1 MSAPQLSSFVVRQA
15 RILAF
20 LFCLAV
26 VSNLSLRAGVDANG
40 NETPESKDGKS
51 SAAAATTTEETTE
64 YKNWIEVGFGGT
76 TVSGDT
82 AQFERQHWIP
92 GDQVFGGITDMHYE
106 HSVGEKATLTV
117 DGHALWDIDDYDIKV
132 KLDEPKFGYL
142 AAGFTE
148 FRTWYDGNGGFFP
161 HPGAAYFPP
170 PFPEMH
176 IDRGN
181 VWIELGLRV
190 PDWPE
195 ITIHFSHLFRDG
207 MKDSLIWGDT
217 TLTGLIVNPARKYA
231 PAFREIDETRDI
243 LAAEAMKTFGNT
255 DVGIGMRWEHSSLD
269 NKLQLERGAGQLPPA
284 VPPPGAQRFITQ
296 HDENDVDDF
305 TGHILSETRLRDNL
319 WFTSAYSYTALSAD
333 LSGSR
338 ILGSNY
344 NPVFLTTFPTLQT
357 NDHAI
362 LNLAGVSDTKE
373 HVFNSNLFW
382 MPFKDLQ
389 ALVGFRYTHEDIDS
403 ASTFLDANTVASPPP
418 IHYTAAIPKSADTS
432 EDTNETAERLE
443 LRYTGL
449 KDWLFYAEAELEQAW
464 GDVREHE
471 FGGALVRNVPTPF
484 DQGQMTKDT
493 HFFDQKYTAGLTWYP
508 MARLN
513 LAAQYY
519 YKEADYDNDFH
530 SELATPT
537 DIPPPLGA
545 ERNQRLIGQD
555 WTTNDANIRIT
566 TRPKLPNS
574 LGMLTFVTRYDYMQT
589 EIAGKWGVSPAGP
602 PPAVPPA
609 PPAIPTGTILN
620 EEFTG
625 LITNHVISESMTW
638 NPTSRFYLQ
647 GIGSYVLNQ
656 TETPASKI
664 NLIATGSTPYNSPT
678 VVDFRNDYWTV
689 TGAAGCVLDELTDLR
704 ADYTFYRAN
713 DYFKNTRVALPYGMG
728 ATEHQV
734 SVIASRQ
741 FTKQIRL
748 TLQYRFFD
756 YSDETFGGHNNY
768 TAHSIFS
775 ALQYRF

>member
-1 MSAPQLSSFVVRQA
+1 MFV
-15 RILAF
+15 
-20 LFCLAV
+20 
-26 VSNLSLRAGVDANG
+26 
-40 NETPESKDGKS
+40 
-51 SAAAATTTEETTE
+51 
-64 YKNWIEVGFGGT
+64 
-76 TVSGDT
+76 
-82 AQFERQHWIP
+82 
-92 GDQVFGGITDMHYE
+92 
-106 HSVGEKATLTV
+106 
-117 DGHALWDIDDYDIKV
+117 
-132 KLDEPKFGYL
+132 
-142 AAGFTE
+142 
-148 FRTWYDGNGGFFP
+148 
-161 HPGAAYFPP
+161 
-170 PFPEMH
+170 
-176 IDRGN
+176 
-181 VWIELGLRV
+181 
-190 PDWPE
+190 
-195 ITIHFSHLFRDG
+195 
-207 MKDSLIWGDT
+207 
-217 TLTGLIVNPARKYA
+217 
-231 PAFREIDETRDI
+231 
-243 LAAEAMKTFGNT
+243 
-255 DVGIGMRWEHSSLD
+255 
-269 NKLQLERGAGQLPPA
+269 
-284 VPPPGAQRFITQ
+284 
-296 HDENDVDDF
+296 
-305 TGHILSETRLRDNL
+305 
-319 WFTSAYSYTALSAD
+319 
-333 LSGSR
+333 
-338 ILGSNY
+338 
-344 NPVFLTTFPTLQT
+344 TTFPQLQS

-382 MPFKDLQ
+382 IPFKDLQ

-403 ASTFLDANTVASPPP
+403 ASTFLDANTATAPPP
-418 IHYTAAIPKSADTS
+418 THYTPAIPKSADTS

-449 KDWLFYAEAELEQAW
+449 KDWLFYTEAELEQAW

-471 FGGALVRNVPTPF
+471 VGGAVVRGAAVPF

-508 MARLN
+508 MTRLN

-555 WTTNDANIRIT
+555 WTTNDANVRIT
-566 TRPKLPNS
+566 LRPKVPAA
-574 LGMLTFVTRYDYMQT
+574 LGTFSFVTRYDYMQT

-609 PPAIPTGTILN
+609 PPNIPTGTILN
-620 EEFTG
+620 EEFTA
-625 LITNHVISESMTW
+625 LLTNHVISESATW
-638 NPTSRFYLQ
+638 NPCARFYLQ

-664 NLIATGSTPYNSPT
+664 NLIPNTSPT

-689 TGAAGCVLDELTDLR
+689 TGAAGYVLDELTDLR

-728 ATEHQV
+728 ATEHSV
-734 SVIASRQ
+734 SAIASRQ
-741 FTKQIRL
+741 ITKQVRL

-756 YSDETFGGHNNY
+756 YSDETFGGHNDY